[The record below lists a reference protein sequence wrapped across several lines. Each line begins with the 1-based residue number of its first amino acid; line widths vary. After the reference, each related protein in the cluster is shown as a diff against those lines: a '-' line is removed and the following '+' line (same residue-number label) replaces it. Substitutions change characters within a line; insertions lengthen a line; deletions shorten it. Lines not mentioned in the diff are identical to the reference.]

1 MYFQDNNRNMIHNF
15 QCTNGPLTK
24 KRQHP
29 IDISNE
35 NHTRLGE
42 LKTHVACC
50 CYFQMLY
57 KLQNLLYKMQNA
69 AVFYIAPQY
78 NMKLSYAISPFGV
91 LQSCPEIIEHSK
103 TE

>member
-1 MYFQDNNRNMIHNF
+1 
-15 QCTNGPLTK
+15 
-24 KRQHP
+24 
-29 IDISNE
+29 
-35 NHTRLGE
+35 
-42 LKTHVACC
+42 
-50 CYFQMLY
+50 MLY

-69 AVFYIAPQY
+69 AAYYIAPQY